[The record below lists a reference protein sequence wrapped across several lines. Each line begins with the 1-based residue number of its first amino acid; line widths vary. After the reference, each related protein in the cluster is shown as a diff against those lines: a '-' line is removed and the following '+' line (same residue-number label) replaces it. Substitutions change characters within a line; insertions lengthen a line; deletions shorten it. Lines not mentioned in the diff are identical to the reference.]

1 MTRLTRDQLLE
12 AAKNL
17 PTIVVPCEELGGD
30 VELTMLT
37 AGAKI
42 DWAASAYPDGKVD
55 MKQYSFGLLSRSMLD
70 ADGQPMFTAE
80 EVATFSDGL
89 VMKLHEA
96 ASRLNSIGAQEVT
109 KTEGKS
115 DAAPASPGAS
125 SSLGDSGTR
134 TPT

>member
-17 PTIVVPCEELGGD
+17 PTVVVPCEELGGD

-42 DWAASAYPDGKVD
+42 DWAAAAYPDGKVD
-55 MKQYSFGLLSRSMLD
+55 MKQYSFGLLARSMLD
-70 ADGQPMFTAE
+70 ADGKPMFTAD
-80 EVATFSDGL
+80 EVGTFSDSL
-89 VMKLHEA
+89 VLKLHEA
-96 ASRLNSIGAQEVT
+96 ASRLNAIGAQEVT

-115 DAAPASPGAS
+115 GAAPASSGDS
-125 SSLGDSGTR
+125 SSPGDSDTR